1 MPERMPYYVL
11 AKACI
16 LEDAFPSGTDLSSQ
30 RLAIMHAVDDETDL
44 LARLINP
51 AARKSAE
58 RRASIARQRTRCGL
72 SRLAIFAGGRRFL
85 VACSS
90 LPRP

>member
-16 LEDAFPSGTDLSSQ
+16 LEDALPSGTDLSSQ

-44 LARLINP
+44 PAPINP

-58 RRASIARQRTRCGL
+58 RRASIARQRTGCGL

-85 VACSS
+85 VAYSS